1 MDYVKAITNQNKN
14 LKTDVIIKSLNEH
27 FQKLIKFRK
36 TKHASLCKYF
46 IIPYIYYRLVL
57 YYIFVG
63 IHNTEYLKLLVFIGA
78 TQAFPRR
85 NKYPCNPL
93 VVIK

>member
-46 IIPYIYYRLVL
+46 IIPYIYYIIGWS
-57 YYIFVG
+57 YI
-63 IHNTEYLKLLVFIGA
+63 IYLWGSLEVWW
-78 TQAFPRR
+78 
-85 NKYPCNPL
+85 
-93 VVIK
+93 VVVPSL